1 MCIRD
6 RRSGIVKGC
15 GPSFAKAIVETFGE
29 DTHQVLLGDPA
40 MLTRIPKIGI
50 ATAIKICNS
59 YRENMNI
66 RQNVGALMEYGLTV
80 NQAMRI
86 SAFYG
91 DGAVGV
97 VRENPYRLAEDVA
110 GIGFRIADA
119 IAMKV
124 GIEPDSPF
132 RIDAAPVSYTHLD
145 VYKRQVVA
153 YASAVLK
160 VPSSNIELIQ
170 LPGTAMEQSPWYYLV
185 DKEELE
191 QLIIDVFYLPK
202 EETSP
207 TAMPSN

>member
-6 RRSGIVKGC
+6 SLNTDR
-15 GPSFAKAIVETFGE
+15 
-29 DTHQVLLGDPA
+29 
-40 MLTRIPKIGI
+40 
-50 ATAIKICNS
+50 
-59 YRENMNI
+59 
-66 RQNVGALMEYGLTV
+66 
-80 NQAMRI
+80 
-86 SAFYG
+86 
-91 DGAVGV
+91 
-97 VRENPYRLAEDVA
+97 
-110 GIGFRIADA
+110 
-119 IAMKV
+119 
-124 GIEPDSPF
+124 
-132 RIDAAPVSYTHLD
+132 
-145 VYKRQVVA
+145 VVA